1 MLIGGIF
8 NCKIN
13 GTLVSAKGD
22 FTYNFGSLKK
32 EGILG
37 SDGKVTGFKVS
48 GVVPFIEG
56 QITDTRDLNVKELQA
71 LTEGE
76 ITLELVNGKV
86 FVLSGAEWSSD
97 GNVETAEGAIA
108 VRFEGVDGDEFL
120 A

>member
-32 EGILG
+32 EAILG
-37 SDGKVTGFKVS
+37 SDGKVVGFKVT
-48 GVVPFIEG
+48 GTVPFIEG
-56 QITDTRDLNVKELQA
+56 EITDTADLDVKDLQS
-71 LTEGE
+71 LSEGE

-97 GNVETAEGAIA
+97 GNISTSEGAIS